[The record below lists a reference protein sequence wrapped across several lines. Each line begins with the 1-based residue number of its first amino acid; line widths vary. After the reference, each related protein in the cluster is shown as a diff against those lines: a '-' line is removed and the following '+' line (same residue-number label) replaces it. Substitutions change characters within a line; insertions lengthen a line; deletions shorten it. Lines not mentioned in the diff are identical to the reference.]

1 MTANIVSDHGHI
13 EQNRLLRTR
22 RECVIT
28 AENVLQGVQD
38 GVRGCSVDT
47 DVLVIVVVAEVV
59 LTETEI
65 DRVNRAINVG
75 SIVAG

>member
-13 EQNRLLRTR
+13 EQNRLLRKR